1 MRLHRLCPVAVVAL
15 MLLPAIAAA
24 KPAQDVD
31 VQLLD
36 GTDRLGGAVDTDAL
50 EAYLA
55 PSLTGAPIGPPA
67 LDRIDLTP

>member
-67 LDRIDLTP
+67 LARIDLTP

>member
-24 KPAQDVD
+24 KPARDVD
-31 VQLLD
+31 VQLRD
-36 GTDRLGGAVDTDAL
+36 GTDRLGGAMDTDAL

>member
-15 MLLPAIAAA
+15 MLLPAIATA

-36 GTDRLGGAVDTDAL
+36 GTDRLGGPVDTDAL